1 LEKLYKF
8 HSEVILHNIEQYKAD
23 HRTDNMWTIFQD
35 HFQTIEELYKA
46 YYVTY
51 AENQH
56 ELEIVCKI
64 NPLIYKAM
72 LNCQVYLENLYPINE
87 LNCANQ
93 RLLR

>member
-1 LEKLYKF
+1 MEKLYKF
-8 HSEVILHNIEQYKAD
+8 HSGVILPNIEQCKTG
-23 HRTDNMWTIFQD
+23 HRTNNMWTIFQD

-46 YYVTY
+46 YYITY
-51 AENQH
+51 DENQH
-56 ELEIVCKI
+56 ELDRVCRD
-64 NPLIYKAM
+64 NPLINKAM